1 MTRRSFLARSSTV
14 LAFAIAVGAITT
26 AALAASVHFK
36 NNRTPTFTDNG
47 LTATVSGAL
56 AGLGNQDVTI
66 TVSAE
71 GLGSTLCT
79 NPGGNQAPGQN
90 KVPFTLSGT
99 QTISANEIKNGNVS
113 FSVTTATPRTPTPK
127 EAGCPNNNWTVEL
140 TDVKFS
146 SYTLTVTQ
154 GGQTVLTFTSKV

>member
-1 MTRRSFLARSSTV
+1 MTRHRPFARTSTL
-14 LAFAIAVGAITT
+14 LAFALAVGAITT
-26 AALAASVHFK
+26 AAVAASVHFK

-47 LTATVSGAL
+47 LTATVGGAL
-56 AGLGNQDVTI
+56 AGLGNEDVTI

-71 GLGSTLCT
+71 GLGSTVCT

-127 EAGCPNNNWTVEL
+127 EAGCPNNNWTVTL
-140 TDVKFS
+140 TDVQFT
-146 SYTLTVTQ
+146 SYTLTVVQ
-154 GGQTVLTFTSKV
+154 GGQTVLTYTTKV